1 MVFSLLRRI
10 LAGPKATA
18 AAAVTVPVK
27 TSSAVKSSRRQGV
40 DFNISTFKEGDRV
53 LLHGKKTTITTPLKL
68 TGKTKL
74 HRGIIQ
80 HSDIIGKQARDA
92 VKSSHD
98 AVYRISYPTL
108 EQYATLTPRLVTPV
122 YPADASLIV
131 SLLDIHVSPPSDP
144 SSIPSEPLE
153 ILEAGTGHGS
163 LTLQLSRA
171 INAANSAPPY
181 LPPRQTPV
189 HKTKKTDLPEDD
201 ELTPEQE
208 EEVRQWKER
217 RNAIVHTVDI
227 SPAYS
232 THAETMIRGF
242 RRGMYAGNIDFYT
255 APVEE
260 WIENQLQQRQ
270 SKSKPLEEKTE
281 PTPFLKYAILDMP
294 SSHDRIPH
302 VSRILKT
309 DGTLAVF
316 MPSVTQIGE
325 CVQLINE
332 LRLPLMLEKAVEL
345 GTGISS
351 GRLWDVR
358 TASVR
363 RPRGLSV
370 ASSSSSSTTAVSE
383 AEMESAVTEE
393 EDSATQSEKEVE
405 VAADGEEAN
414 ISEEAAAA
422 AAATS
427 QPEPAQPDRRTV
439 LVCRPKVGDKIVGG
453 GFVGIWKKIKLGD

>member
-1 MVFSLLRRI
+1 M
-10 LAGPKATA
+10 
-18 AAAVTVPVK
+18 
-27 TSSAVKSSRRQGV
+27 
-40 DFNISTFKEGDRV
+40 
-53 LLHGKKTTITTPLKL
+53 
-68 TGKTKL
+68 
-74 HRGIIQ
+74 
-80 HSDIIGKQARDA
+80 
-92 VKSSHD
+92 
-98 AVYRISYPTL
+98 
-108 EQYATLTPRLVTPV
+108 
-122 YPADASLIV
+122 
-131 SLLDIHVSPPSDP
+131 
-144 SSIPSEPLE
+144 
-153 ILEAGTGHGS
+153 
-163 LTLQLSRA
+163 
-171 INAANSAPPY
+171 
-181 LPPRQTPV
+181 

-260 WIENQLQQRQ
+260 WIENQLQQRK
-270 SKSKPLEEKTE
+270 SKSKPSAAKTE

-370 ASSSSSSTTAVSE
+370 AASSSSTAAVSE
-383 AEMESAVTEE
+383 AEMESAVKEE
-393 EDSATQSEKEVE
+393 DDSATQTEKEVE

-414 ISEEAAAA
+414 ISEEAAT

-427 QPEPAQPDRRTV
+427 QPEPTQSDRRTV

-453 GFVGIWKKIKLGD
+453 GFVGIWKKINLGD